1 MSDTP
6 KRKPGSLLK
15 RALFNQYNY
24 ILLGS
29 TALFSA
35 TTGSWLPAVI
45 GGGPRSCGWCWAPT
59 RRRSATGSPGRS
71 RRRPSSSCARRSR
84 RCCAALDEHY
94 TDRFEALMQLNAEVQ
109 ALARENKGLE
119 TALIADEMAKLEQLL
134 HSFLKMASGH
144 QRLAHYMRENSVADV
159 EAEIADTSRR
169 IKRETD
175 HRVQASLKQSLA
187 LAQKRLQ
194 KQQQIEGACKALA
207 VQMGTVE
214 KSFDYLKSHILGIS
228 THQELSAAL
237 DDLVS
242 GVASVSELDT
252 LSTDDLTDA
261 PRAAPPRRARRRRR
275 KGEDLMLAT
284 IAQITLPAIVVFTT
298 LFGVMARGNP
308 KPGGVAL
315 FLRVGLAGLA
325 LSLGLFYLVTK
336 TGGVQPGRRPRAD
349 ERLPRHRHGRRHPGR
364 DGRHRRDA
372 EARTVGPGWARANGG
387 HGPRRSKH
395 RPRILLA
402 AALGRRLLG
411 DVAEEH
417 AGALQA

>member
-1 MSDTP
+1 MDDNQ

-45 GGGPRSCGWCWAPT
+45 GAGVEILWLVLGADTKAFRHWVAKQE
-59 RRRSATGSPGRS
+59 SAEAKQQLRAEI
-71 RRRPSSSCARRSR
+71 SSLLRG
-84 RCCAALDEHY
+84 LDQHY
-94 TDRFEALMQLNAEVQ
+94 TERFEVLMQLNAEVQ

-134 HSFLKMASGH
+134 HSFLKMATGH

-187 LAQKRLQ
+187 LAQKRLE
-194 KQQQIEGACKALA
+194 KQQQIEGACRALA
-207 VQMGTVE
+207 VQMETVE

-261 PRAAPPRRARRRRR
+261 PRAAPA
-275 KGEDLMLAT
+275 
-284 IAQITLPAIVVFTT
+284 
-298 LFGVMARGNP
+298 
-308 KPGGVAL
+308 
-315 FLRVGLAGLA
+315 
-325 LSLGLFYLVTK
+325 VT
-336 TGGVQPGRRPRAD
+336 A
-349 ERLPRHRHGRRHPGR
+349 
-364 DGRHRRDA
+364 
-372 EARTVGPGWARANGG
+372 ARA
-387 HGPRRSKH
+387 
-395 RPRILLA
+395 A
-402 AALGRRLLG
+402 TTAGR
-411 DVAEEH
+411 VKN
-417 AGALQA
+417 

>member
-1 MSDTP
+1 MDDNP

-45 GGGPRSCGWCWAPT
+45 GAGVEILWLVLGADTKAFRHWVAKQE
-59 RRRSATGSPGRS
+59 SAEAKQQLRAEI
-71 RRRPSSSCARRSR
+71 SSLLRG
-84 RCCAALDEHY
+84 LDQHY
-94 TDRFEALMQLNAEVQ
+94 TERFEVLMQLNAEVQ

-144 QRLAHYMRENSVADV
+144 QRLAHYMREHSVADV
-159 EAEIADTSRR
+159 EEEIADTSRR

-187 LAQKRLQ
+187 LAQKRLE
-194 KQQQIEGACKALA
+194 KQQQIEGACRALA
-207 VQMGTVE
+207 VQMETVE

-261 PRAAPPRRARRRRR
+261 PRAAS
-275 KGEDLMLAT
+275 AT
-284 IAQITLPAIVVFTT
+284 QV
-298 LFGVMARGNP
+298 
-308 KPGGVAL
+308 
-315 FLRVGLAGLA
+315 
-325 LSLGLFYLVTK
+325 
-336 TGGVQPGRRPRAD
+336 
-349 ERLPRHRHGRRHPGR
+349 
-364 DGRHRRDA
+364 
-372 EARTVGPGWARANGG
+372 ARA
-387 HGPRRSKH
+387 
-395 RPRILLA
+395 A
-402 AALGRRLLG
+402 TTAGR
-411 DVAEEH
+411 VKN
-417 AGALQA
+417 